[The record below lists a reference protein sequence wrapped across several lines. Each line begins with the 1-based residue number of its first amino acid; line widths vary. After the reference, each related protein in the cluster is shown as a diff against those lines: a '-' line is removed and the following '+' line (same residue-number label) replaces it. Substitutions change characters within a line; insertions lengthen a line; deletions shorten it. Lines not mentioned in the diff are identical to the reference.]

1 MNILY
6 ITIAFFIGLLSGVG
20 FIYFVKKRKYPK
32 QFLQHWQE
40 TFDAISDP
48 ISILSLDGK
57 ILQANK
63 AMELLNHQN
72 SKQITDFHCFEVV
85 HNTQKHIEGCPLIRA
100 KESFK
105 REEIELHL
113 NDKIFLVS
121 VDPIIQ
127 KNKIT
132 SFVHIIK
139 DITHI
144 KKLQIAME
152 EEKRKFETLVN
163 NLPGFVYRCAND
175 KEWTMQYIS
184 HGCQSITGYSAEDF
198 INNKKISF
206 NDIIAPQYR
215 EYLWN
220 KWQEILTKKETFED
234 EYEIITKDGNKRWV
248 WERGEGVFDTNGKL
262 LFLEGFIT
270 DITDKKLIYNALQES
285 EEKFK
290 ALSNTTTASIFIYQG
305 ENFVYVNPATETL
318 TGYTSDEILE
328 KKFWDLVHPDFK
340 ELVKERG
347 KMRLMGIRQP
357 PNYDFKIFRKNGE
370 ERWIKFSA
378 GYLTTYKGMPAA
390 IGTAIDIT
398 DLIEIQSKLQETITQ
413 LEEGERMLKQQNEE
427 YLSLNEELKQ
437 NNQHILKLNEELI
450 KAKEKAEANDRLKTS
465 FLNNIS
471 HEIRT
476 PLNAIL
482 GFSDL
487 LSKRNLNQE
496 KTNHYLNIIKVSGNH
511 LLNIMTNIINV
522 ATIEAGEEK
531 IYYQKVNL
539 NKLIE
544 NTIKSSIV
552 ISSKHNIEIAMT
564 EKLSDEK
571 AWLLSDETK
580 LHQIISNLLNNA
592 IKFTDEGFIH
602 ISVKEE
608 NNNIII
614 SVKDSGVGIE
624 ENLQPYIFERFVQVG
639 DIVKKHP
646 SSGMGLGLSLVKSY
660 VHLLNGTI
668 EVHSKVG
675 YGSEFIITLPYLP
688 ITGDCEKSTDELNLT
703 IPANKKIILAEDNN
717 TNIELIKEYLQ
728 PYKINLLY
736 ALNGK
741 EAIELIEKNPDTD
754 LILMDIKMPEMDGYE
769 ACQKIKKKL
778 TNIPIIGLTAYNNE
792 EDFDKMK
799 KCGMVS
805 YLTKPIEKQTFLLE
819 LKKYLK

>member
-1 MNILY
+1 MNIAY
-6 ITIAFFIGLLSGVG
+6 FAITFFIGILAGVG
-20 FIYFVKKRKYPK
+20 SIYFIKKRKCPK
-32 QFLQHWQE
+32 KLLQNWQE
-40 TFDAISDP
+40 TFDSISDP

-63 AMELLNHQN
+63 AMELLNHQH
-72 SKQITDFHCFEVV
+72 SKLITDFHCFEIV
-85 HNTQKHIEGCPLIRA
+85 HNSQKHIEGCPLARSKI
-100 KESFK
+100 SFK
-105 REEIELHL
+105 REEMELHIDNNIYL
-113 NDKIFLVS
+113 IT

-132 SFVHIIK
+132 SFVHVIK

-184 HGCQSITGYSAEDF
+184 HGCEAITGYSAEDF

-206 NDIIAPQYR
+206 NDIIDTQYR

-220 KWQEILTKKETFED
+220 KWQTVLARKETFED

-248 WERGEGVFDTNGKL
+248 WERGEGVFDKNGNL
-262 LFLEGFIT
+262 LFIEGFIT
-270 DITDKKLIYNALQES
+270 DITDKKQIFNALQES

-290 ALSNTTTASIFIYQG
+290 SLNETTSASIFIYQG

-328 KKFWDLVHPDFK
+328 KKFWDIVHPDFR
-340 ELVKERG
+340 EIVKERG

-357 PNYDFKIFRKNGE
+357 SNYDFKIIHKNGE

-378 GYLTTYKGMPAA
+378 GYLNNYKGKPAA

-398 DLIEIQSKLQETITQ
+398 DLINIQSKLQEFIAQ
-413 LEEGERMLKQQNEE
+413 LEESERLLKQQNEE

-450 KAKEKAEANDRLKTS
+450 KAKNKAEANDRLKTS

-496 KTNHYLNIIKVSGNH
+496 KTNQYLSIIKSSGNH
-511 LLNIMTNIINV
+511 LLNVITNIINV

-531 IYYQKVNL
+531 IYYRKVNL
-539 NKLIE
+539 NNLIE

-552 ISSKHNIEIAMT
+552 VSSKQNIEIAMT
-564 EKLSDEK
+564 EKLSEEK

-580 LHQIISNLLNNA
+580 LHQIISNLLDNA
-592 IKFTDEGFIH
+592 IKFTDKGFIH
-602 ISVKEE
+602 IGVKEE
-608 NNNIII
+608 NNSIII

-668 EVHSKVG
+668 ELHSKVG

-688 ITGDCEKSTDELNLT
+688 VIEDHEKSYDDLNLT
-703 IPANKKIILAEDNN
+703 IPPNKKIILAEDNT

-736 ALNGK
+736 AINGK
-741 EAIELIEKNPDTD
+741 EAIELIEKHPDTD

-769 ACQKIKKKL
+769 ACQRIKEIL
-778 TNIPIIGLTAYNNE
+778 PNMTIIGLTAYSHE
-792 EDFDKMK
+792 EDFEKMK

-805 YLTKPIEKQTFLLE
+805 YLTKPIEKQTLLSELEKFL
-819 LKKYLK
+819 K